1 MFVCFGLKAQ
11 TLNFVLS
18 VDTIAIGDTLTVN
31 NTSSYRIANDKQ
43 KETNK
48 NSLDFYPNP
57 AKDFVF
63 IRCKGLISVEI
74 STMAGIVLKKQTF
87 NYQGEAIVSISLL
100 NYAQGVYIIKAT
112 SETEEKIAKL
122 IIIR

>member
-1 MFVCFGLKAQ
+1 
-11 TLNFVLS
+11 
-18 VDTIAIGDTLTVN
+18 
-31 NTSSYRIANDKQ
+31 
-43 KETNK
+43 
-48 NSLDFYPNP
+48 
-57 AKDFVF
+57 
-63 IRCKGLISVEI
+63 
-74 STMAGIVLKKQTF
+74 MAEIVLKKQTF

>member
-1 MFVCFGLKAQ
+1 M
-11 TLNFVLS
+11 T
-18 VDTIAIGDTLTVN
+18 
-31 NTSSYRIANDKQ
+31 
-43 KETNK
+43 
-48 NSLDFYPNP
+48 
-57 AKDFVF
+57 
-63 IRCKGLISVEI
+63 SVEI